1 MTWRSFAPYWQ
12 SPRSSNK
19 HAKESSLGLSFRFAV
34 QDCYVVGDEIVL
46 DVEHLVGGEWR
57 PIFIFS
63 VKEAE
68 ERIFTLP
75 I

>member
-1 MTWRSFAPYWQ
+1 
-12 SPRSSNK
+12 
-19 HAKESSLGLSFRFAV
+19 V